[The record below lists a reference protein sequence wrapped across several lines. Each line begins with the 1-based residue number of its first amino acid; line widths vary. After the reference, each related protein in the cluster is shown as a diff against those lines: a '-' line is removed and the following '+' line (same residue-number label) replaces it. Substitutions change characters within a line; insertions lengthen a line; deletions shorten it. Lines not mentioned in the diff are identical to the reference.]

1 MAYRPMSRP
10 DPLDSPPPGDAPIS
24 LSGTEKDGLEN
35 GLSLAEWATA
45 LSKHGGGALSADLA
59 LDLVLNEIVEDARL
73 ATGATAA
80 AIALSRDDEI
90 VCRATTGD
98 NAPDLGVRLEVH
110 SGLSGACVQSKKW
123 QRCDDTETDSRVNA
137 EVCRGLGVRSILV
150 FPVVREDK
158 LLGVVEIFSPRP
170 NAFSDREIQTLEAL
184 SRSIVSNV
192 DRAADVVE
200 PPPAALPSSPTAAA
214 IVAAVPEVEGPLD
227 LPLDLPQRVA
237 PIPTVDTVLETETVP
252 EIRQR
257 DYWMMV
263 LTLIVIGVA
272 IFLGWMMGYVGRQ
285 RAQVG
290 TRAKTTATA
299 LPAEVKAPE
308 SAPASPSAAAVP
320 APEPPGPRL
329 PAAAPAE
336 SQKNGTGVVTAGGLV
351 VYENGKVVFRTPP
364 QSIRTSAKDSMNPVL
379 VPSKV
384 ADEYLIERVE
394 PEYPE
399 SAREQHIQGPV
410 VLMALVGKDGA
421 VEKLSTIKGDSQL
434 ATAAT
439 DAVQQ
444 WRFKPF
450 FRNGSPQEFQ
460 TQITVSF
467 RLP

>member
-1 MAYRPMSRP
+1 
-10 DPLDSPPPGDAPIS
+10 
-24 LSGTEKDGLEN
+24 
-35 GLSLAEWATA
+35 
-45 LSKHGGGALSADLA
+45 
-59 LDLVLNEIVEDARL
+59 
-73 ATGATAA
+73 
-80 AIALSRDDEI
+80 
-90 VCRATTGD
+90 
-98 NAPDLGVRLEVH
+98 
-110 SGLSGACVQSKKW
+110 
-123 QRCDDTETDSRVNA
+123 
-137 EVCRGLGVRSILV
+137 
-150 FPVVREDK
+150 
-158 LLGVVEIFSPRP
+158 
-170 NAFSDREIQTLEAL
+170 
-184 SRSIVSNV
+184 
-192 DRAADVVE
+192 
-200 PPPAALPSSPTAAA
+200 
-214 IVAAVPEVEGPLD
+214 
-227 LPLDLPQRVA
+227 
-237 PIPTVDTVLETETVP
+237 
-252 EIRQR
+252 
-257 DYWMMV
+257 MMV

-285 RAQVG
+285 KAQVG
-290 TRAKTTATA
+290 TRVKTTATA
-299 LPAEVKAPE
+299 LPAELKPPE
-308 SAPASPSAAAVP
+308 GTPVSPSAAVP
-320 APEPPGPRL
+320 ASEPARPAL

-364 QSIRTSAKDSMNPVL
+364 QSIRTSAKDSSSPVL

-410 VLMALVGKDGA
+410 VLLALVGKDGA